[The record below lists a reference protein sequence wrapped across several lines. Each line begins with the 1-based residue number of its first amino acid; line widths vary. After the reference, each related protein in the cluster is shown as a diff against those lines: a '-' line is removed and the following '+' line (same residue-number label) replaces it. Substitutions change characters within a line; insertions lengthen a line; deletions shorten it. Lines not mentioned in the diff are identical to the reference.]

1 MFSVLD
7 TSASY
12 SVMFHSISDTSYD
25 AMLYCVTTDP
35 WFYSLAATLD
45 VTSADNGGK
54 VTKIA
59 LSYGVAIDDIT
70 NNDIVL

>member
-12 SVMFHSISDTSYD
+12 STMFHSISATSYD

-35 WFYSLAATLD
+35 WFYSLAATLT

-54 VTKIA
+54 VT
-59 LSYGVAIDDIT
+59 
-70 NNDIVL
+70 